1 MNKFLA
7 LAVGGFVALAGS
19 AASAATY
26 SNSASFGPSV
36 TDFSGPAIS
45 VAGFNSTLGTL
56 NSVTVTLSGNANL
69 SGTVTNSS
77 AAARTFTVSTT
88 TALSITSS
96 AASVTGLTTNLNSS
110 QTYTALAPN
119 SPQAYGPFAPA
130 TTNSQ
135 AGTPSDFLTATISF
149 TPSTNSNFSASGGTN
164 AAINIAETAGG
175 TVTVTYNYT
184 APATTTVPE
193 PASMALLGMGL
204 AGLGL
209 IRRRSV

>member
-1 MNKFLA
+1 MNKFVGLAIGGFLA
-7 LAVGGFVALAGS
+7 LAAS
-19 AASAATY
+19 SASAATY

-56 NSVTVTLSGNANL
+56 TAVTVTLSGNANL

-88 TALSITSS
+88 TVLSITSS
-96 AASVTGLTTNLNSS
+96 AASVSGLTTGLNSS
-110 QTYTALAPN
+110 QSYTNLAPN

-130 TTNSQ
+130 TTTSG
-135 AGTPSDFLTATISF
+135 AGNPSDFLTATVSF
-149 TPSTNSNFSASGGTN
+149 TPTTNSNFSASGGTN

-175 TVTVTYNYT
+175 TVTVTYTYS
-184 APATTTVPE
+184 APATTVPE